1 MLLNKTLYDLKQ
13 SPRAW
18 FVKIAPTLVAFD
30 FKQYESNPCIFIY
43 TNDKDEKTCIA
54 LYVDDFIIVGEN
66 ENNITRIKQL
76 LTEQFDMK
84 DLVGNGAGEERLA
97 EEESV
102 ETIYETSLYVNR
114 EQSWKLRRYET
125 WLWNL

>member
-13 SPRAW
+13 SPWAW
-18 FVKIAPTLVAFD
+18 FFKIAPTLVAFD
-30 FKQYESNPCIFIY
+30 FKQCESNPCIFIY
-43 TNDKDEKTCIA
+43 TNDKDEKTYIA

-84 DLVGNGAGEERLA
+84 DLVRNGAGEERLA

-114 EQSWKLRRYET
+114 EQSWKLRRYE
-125 WLWNL
+125 LWNL